1 MSSASLAAP
10 ILRSL
15 KIKTG
20 AVKRLVREREV
31 YILEL
36 DKQRERIETL
46 RNKEGVEGA
55 DIRKQNEVLEET
67 LQMIP
72 YMERRIREAMQDLE
86 NLVIASKKDDTLV
99 VSELC
104 DADEAIA
111 SAKQALPDTKEAK
124 QALPDTKEAKQALP
138 DTKEAKQAL
147 PDTKEAKHAAGS
159 LA

>member
-1 MSSASLAAP
+1 MSAAAAAALPAP

-31 YILEL
+31 YLLEVEQQK
-36 DKQRERIETL
+36 DRIDAL
-46 RNKEGVEGA
+46 RQKDGVEDA

-86 NLVIASKKDDTLV
+86 NLVLASKTDSTAGVAELTDAGQAVAAAKLV
-99 VSELC
+99 
-104 DADEAIA
+104 
-111 SAKQALPDTKEAK
+111 LPDTKVTGA
-124 QALPDTKEAKQALP
+124 
-138 DTKEAKQAL
+138 
-147 PDTKEAKHAAGS
+147 
-159 LA
+159 

>member
-1 MSSASLAAP
+1 MSAAAAAALPAP

-31 YILEL
+31 YLLEVEQQK
-36 DKQRERIETL
+36 DRIDAL
-46 RNKEGVEGA
+46 RQKDGVEDA

-86 NLVIASKKDDTLV
+86 NLVLASKTDSTAGVAELTDAGQAVAAAKLV
-99 VSELC
+99 
-104 DADEAIA
+104 
-111 SAKQALPDTKEAK
+111 LPDTK
-124 QALPDTKEAKQALP
+124 
-138 DTKEAKQAL
+138 
-147 PDTKEAKHAAGS
+147 AAG
-159 LA
+159 A